1 MPERPA
7 PKRRPKGDPAPA
19 FARDP
24 PVDFT
29 AAIAAQAMPIA
40 TAIRSFAA
48 QADLDEIR
56 RVENERAAT
65 IQRLKEEERRLR
77 GEDPA
82 TKVIQWFDQRSGTY
96 FHLRHDEPRDGPGF
110 QAWARAEM
118 GFTGNTERSP
128 NPVHDYPAWFAEARP
143 RITDAQRTRLKE
155 CFGERL
161 RLSIDPTREA
171 ASTVIAQRGLL
182 AALLSGAV
190 VAYGRQSGTTTKR
203 LISRETWSG
212 DWTLATSDSSAR
224 RATPEAR
231 FDDLSFVEAASAATL
246 GNHGAGRKP
255 DSHWPFTRFA
265 VLVRLQGEGRF
276 ATANEVCDLV
286 SPDRQVKPS
295 TVRDHF
301 VGHFGRFGWRSLF
314 DDSPKDLRP
323 ESGLGY
329 WPKLDGAFLLSVRL
343 GTRPKVKSDV
353 LKAYIAAA
361 KELRLSPPNE
371 VELMDHLVDFW
382 TPNIWAK
389 FPDGDQA

>member
-1 MPERPA
+1 M
-7 PKRRPKGDPAPA
+7 
-19 FARDP
+19 
-24 PVDFT
+24 DFT

-40 TAIRSFAA
+40 TAIKRFAA

-56 RVENERAAT
+56 RVEDERAAT
-65 IQRLKEEERRLR
+65 IQRLEKEERRLS
-77 GEDPA
+77 GKDPT
-82 TKVIQWFDQRSGTY
+82 TKIVQWYDQRSAEY
-96 FHLRHDEPRDGPGF
+96 FLLRHDEPRDGPGF
-110 QAWARAEM
+110 QAWARGWM
-118 GFTGNTERSP
+118 RLWGNTERSP
-128 NPVHDYPAWFAEARP
+128 DPVRDYPEWFAEAKPYTTNAERA
-143 RITDAQRTRLKE
+143 RRGE
-155 CFGERL
+155 CFSEGLRL
-161 RLSIDPTREA
+161 RFGLSTDGTTLEA
-171 ASTVIAQRGLL
+171 ESTIVAQRGLL
-182 AALLSGAV
+182 AALSSGNV
-190 VAYGRQSGTTTKR
+190 VAYGRQSAATTKR
-203 LISRETWSG
+203 LISRDTWSG
-212 DWTLATSDSSAR
+212 DWTLTTSDSSAR

-231 FDDLSFVEAASAATL
+231 FDDLSFVETEAAATL